1 MKFEAKNKWVFL
13 TKIGERV
20 CVVFAADAAMTSCHN
35 TYFALKTL
43 ASFFLDYF
51 LKVTIS
57 KIVQAS
63 FSQYYSWKRRPFLR
77 PKNSR
82 TNLEVNAPTMPPIT
96 NKELVQV
103 HKFVLVLSMP
113 FT

>member
-51 LKVTIS
+51 LSFQIS
-57 KIVQAS
+57 
-63 FSQYYSWKRRPFLR
+63 
-77 PKNSR
+77 
-82 TNLEVNAPTMPPIT
+82 
-96 NKELVQV
+96 
-103 HKFVLVLSMP
+103 LVLLPTKQEASATYR
-113 FT
+113 FLNTC